1 MSNRTKQNHKNVEG
15 LWRADRSSDDKKFS
29 SMPISLNIEDWL
41 RVEKYYVMA
50 LAGKLFRIQTPAL

>member
-1 MSNRTKQNHKNVEG
+1 VSNRTKQNHKNVEG

-50 LAGKLFRIQTPAL
+50 LAGKLV